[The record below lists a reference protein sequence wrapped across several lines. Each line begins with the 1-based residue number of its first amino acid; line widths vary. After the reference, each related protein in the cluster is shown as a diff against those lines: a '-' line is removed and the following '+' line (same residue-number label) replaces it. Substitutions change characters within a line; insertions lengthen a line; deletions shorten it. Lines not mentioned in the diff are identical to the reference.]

1 MLALGGKR
9 ILPSLLFCLAIPHVG
24 GYNTREI
31 ACKWR
36 NIVGSI
42 QEKMKKNK
50 EKLVGLV
57 TPVETPEQAALR
69 EACDVYV
76 LQACEQ
82 IRQDMAQEK
91 ALNRVRYDLLNSS
104 NSSEKEEVNPHY
116 RVHWKVELDVNFK
129 KKEKFFEFDLESNVI
144 RFGFAIPAFYILE
157 EMEKNLAKDGIYPVV
172 EKEKRVGL
180 FRKAVGTETV
190 KVRLHRAEI
199 CNGLEAASR
208 DYSAGFTTPHLDFE
222 TGSDFAY
229 VLTEN
234 HQEGK

>member
-1 MLALGGKR
+1 MA
-9 ILPSLLFCLAIPHVG
+9 
-24 GYNTREI
+24 
-31 ACKWR
+31 
-36 NIVGSI
+36 NI
-42 QEKMKKNK
+42 QDKMKKNK
-50 EKLVGLV
+50 EKLVGMV
-57 TPVETPEQAALR
+57 VPVETPDQIALR
-69 EACDVYV
+69 EACDAYI
-76 LQACEQ
+76 LQACDQ
-82 IRQDMAQEK
+82 IRQAMAQEK
-91 ALNRVRYDLLNSS
+91 ALNHVCYDLLSVGNSS
-104 NSSEKEEVNPHY
+104 DKEKVNPHY
-116 RVHWKVELDVNFK
+116 RIRWNVELDINFK
-129 KKEKFFEFDLESNVI
+129 KKEKFFEFDLENNVI

-229 VLTEN
+229 FLTEN